1 MKIRDGAAL
10 WSDIRLYELDGKKLG
25 EMSIHEVELLADLL
39 SKYSLGDVAP
49 FFDGKDLI
57 IPFGAPLECRWW
69 ERKKMTDKDRYNLFL
84 ALGVPE
90 DKLTRYMSPRDIAF
104 ARGEV
109 DIYGREKK
117 GQKDER

>member
-10 WSDIRLYELDGKKLG
+10 WSDIRLYELDVKNLG

-69 ERKKMTDKDRYNLFL
+69 ERKKMTDKDRYDLFL

-109 DIYGREKK
+109 DVYGRGKKEKK
-117 GQKDER
+117 NA

>member
-39 SKYSLGDVAP
+39 SKHSLGDVAP
-49 FFDGKDLI
+49 HFDGKDII

-69 ERKKMTDKDRYNLFL
+69 ERKKMTDKDRYDLFL

-90 DKLTRYMSPRDIAF
+90 DELTRYMSPRDIAF

-109 DIYGREKK
+109 DEHGRKRN
-117 GQKDER
+117 G

>member
-69 ERKKMTDKDRYNLFL
+69 ERKKMTDKDRYDLFL

-109 DIYGREKK
+109 YIYGREKK

>member
-1 MKIRDGAAL
+1 MRIRDGAAL
-10 WSDIRLYELDGKKLG
+10 WSDIKLYELDGKKLG

-39 SKYSLGDVAP
+39 SRH
-49 FFDGKDLI
+49 FDGEDLI
-57 IPFGAPLECRWW
+57 IPFGAPLEFRWW
-69 ERKKMTDKDRYNLFL
+69 ERKNMSDKDRYALFL
-84 ALGVPE
+84 ELGVPE